1 MNACI
6 FFFQAEDGIRD
17 LTVTGVQTCALPIS
31 QVYRQALRVR
41 GVNVS
46 RPVQVQAV
54 CIGIAD
60 AELIVVA
67 ELALDGEVGLLRVSV
82 LEVAGDR
89 QGKWQKGYREAGT
102 EEVLIVKERAVLGV
116 EALLVRQV
124 SNAGNARRV
133 QDSLEDRSAV
143 RSRRVG
149 AHLGPGRRAAEDK
162 EL

>member
-1 MNACI
+1 M
-6 FFFQAEDGIRD
+6 
-17 LTVTGVQTCALPIS
+17 
-31 QVYRQALRVR
+31 
-41 GVNVS
+41 
-46 RPVQVQAV
+46 

-89 QGKWQKGYREAGT
+89 QGKWQKGHGEAGT

-124 SNAGNARRV
+124 NNAGDSRRI

-149 AHLGPGRRAAEDK
+149 EHLGPGRRAAEDK
-162 EL
+162 QLRGERAIGCRG

>member
-1 MNACI
+1 MIIDGKACC
-6 FFFQAEDGIRD
+6 QVVA
-17 LTVTGVQTCALPIS
+17 

-67 ELALDGEVGLLRVSV
+67 ELALDGEVGLLRVGV
-82 LEVAGDR
+82 LEVTGDR
-89 QGKWQKGYREAGT
+89 QSKWQKGHREAGS
-102 EEVLIVKERAVLGV
+102 EEVLIVKERTILGI

-124 SNAGNARRV
+124 SNG
-133 QDSLEDRSAV
+133 
-143 RSRRVG
+143 G
-149 AHLGPGRRAAEDK
+149 
-162 EL
+162 